1 MHDVME
7 LFHLY
12 KDDVYRLA
20 VSYTHSVHD
29 AEDVCQTVFLKLM
42 DQSGITPGKEKAWL
56 MQVTANQCRSLL
68 RSVWRKRTEPLDE
81 EAEEILSEQPVL
93 QGIWES
99 IRKLKPKY
107 RIVVYLFYYEGYT
120 VKEIADILHISG
132 TAVTTRLSRARQ
144 VLEAELREEV
154 Y

>member
-20 VSYTHSVHD
+20 VSYTHSVQD

-42 DQSGITPGKEKAWL
+42 EQSGIAPGKEKAWL

-68 RSVWRKRTEPLDE
+68 RSFWRKRTEPLEE
-81 EAEEILSEQPVL
+81 EAEEILFEQPAL
-93 QGIWES
+93 QGVWECIS
-99 IRKLKPKY
+99 RLKPKY
-107 RIVVYLFYYEGYT
+107 RIVVYLFYYEGYA

-144 VLEAELREEV
+144 ILEVTLKEEV